1 MDQIKKEKWIAEVKT
16 IRAYF
21 FFYLAF
27 HFKDVPMPLTT
38 LSIEEANT
46 IMQTS
51 QNDVYKQIENDLE
64 SAIQVLDIKHSD
76 ADYGRHTKGSARVLL
91 SRVYMAQNKWGETAS
106 ILKDVIDSGQYE
118 LDRRNGD
125 QSYEKLFQQGGE
137 QSPEMIFCR
146 QGIKDLYTTS
156 FYQYLY
162 PEALGGWHQFAPY
175 NELVREYFCID
186 GKDIHHSAVY
196 DDNDPYVNRDLRL

>member
-125 QSYEKLFQQGGE
+125 QSYENY
-137 QSPEMIFCR
+137 SNR
-146 QGIKDLYTTS
+146 
-156 FYQYLY
+156 
-162 PEALGGWHQFAPY
+162 
-175 NELVREYFCID
+175 V
-186 GKDIHHSAVY
+186 
-196 DDNDPYVNRDLRL
+196 VNRVGDDILQTRNKRSLYHLLLPIPVS